1 MKTQTIK
8 TYSFNELSEEA
19 KKKVLIKYIELGI
32 SDYWYEDTFY
42 SAKEQGIRLTGF
54 DLDRGQKI
62 EGEFIWDHIEV
73 ADNILMDIQEGH
85 PLYKISE
92 QFRKERDELCD
103 NWEMDE
109 NGEPVNV
116 EQLDEKLDQ
125 LEYQYEKDILW
136 EYWKILRDEY
146 EYLYS
151 DEFLSEHFED
161 NEYQFTEDGI
171 LYNF

>member
-1 MKTQTIK
+1 
-8 TYSFNELSEEA
+8 
-19 KKKVLIKYIELGI
+19 
-32 SDYWYEDTFY
+32 
-42 SAKEQGIRLTGF
+42 
-54 DLDRGQKI
+54 
-62 EGEFIWDHIEV
+62 
-73 ADNILMDIQEGH
+73 
-85 PLYKISE
+85 
-92 QFRKERDELCD
+92 
-103 NWEMDE
+103 MDE

-116 EQLDEKLDQ
+116 EELDEKLDE

-151 DEFLSEHFED
+151 DEFLSEQFED